1 MARSKTLYPILLA
14 LSAPLNVKVRS
25 LIHFAVDMTVAYP
38 ISLYN
43 PPPIA
48 CYAYDPQAPE
58 VARWLKDLIRGVL
71 PEVEVEH
78 VGSTSVPECPGKG
91 YIDLMVLYSEG
102 ALGATRVGLGTLGF
116 QRQSSRDP
124 FPEERPMRVG
134 TFAYGGKQYPVHA
147 HVIAINSPEAEELR
161 WFRERLKADEKLR
174 DEYVAEK
181 RRILAAGVSDSVE
194 YALSKGAFVQ
204 RVLAMFDTSI
214 GRC

>member
-1 MARSKTLYPILLA
+1 MTFAHPIG
-14 LSAPLNVKVRS
+14 
-25 LIHFAVDMTVAYP
+25 
-38 ISLYN
+38 LYN
-43 PPPIA
+43 PPPVA
-48 CYAYDPQAPE
+48 CHPYDPQAPE
-58 VARWLKDLIRGVL
+58 VARRLKDLIRSVL

-91 YIDLMVLYSEG
+91 FIDLMVLYAEG

-134 TFAYGGKQYPVHA
+134 TFAHRGKQYLVHA
-147 HVIAINSPEAEELR
+147 HVIAINSPEVEELR

-174 DEYVAEK
+174 DQYVAEK
-181 RRILAAGVSDSVE
+181 RGILAAGVSDSLE

-204 RVLAMFDTSI
+204 RVLAMRD
-214 GRC
+214 